1 MGCGA
6 SQEKS
11 IAPGDADRHVG
22 FDDDDAVDDLTN
34 RTSTRWGPGG
44 ESDQRHGHD
53 EDHHA
58 THYDARDSE
67 LDD

>member
-34 RTSTRWGPGG
+34 RTSTRWGPG

-58 THYDARDSE
+58 THYDARD
-67 LDD
+67 